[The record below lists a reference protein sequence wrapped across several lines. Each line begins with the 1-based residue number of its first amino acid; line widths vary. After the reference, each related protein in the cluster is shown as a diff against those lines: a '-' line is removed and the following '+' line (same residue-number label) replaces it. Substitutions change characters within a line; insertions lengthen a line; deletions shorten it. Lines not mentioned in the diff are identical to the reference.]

1 MKRTI
6 KQAIKSEGL
15 NVENFS
21 ITSDGQFESKLTN
34 VRKAN
39 AEAKKVVKALRTSGH
54 RVDGYLA
61 GYGIWVY
68 NVNMGAQALYMREL
82 ISNNAD

>member
-6 KQAIKSEGL
+6 KQAIKAAGL
-15 NVENFS
+15 DVENFS
-21 ITSDGQFESKLTN
+21 ITSDGQFESKLAN

-39 AEAKKVVKALRTSGH
+39 AEAKKVVKALRASGN

-68 NVNMGAQALYMREL
+68 NVNIGAQALYMREL